1 MLGADRTPRS
11 CHHRTVELGDDDA
24 VERRA
29 GRWPIALAAGA
40 IVVVAA
46 AIAILVATRD
56 EPDPYAHL
64 RQVDEQDIPG
74 ALGFVLEPPPADAR
88 PTLTPEDVETRYPAD
103 GGEVRVAFASIRDRL
118 ADRTFGPGWVLFA
131 RGVCLRNAKGELVSD
146 ARGDDPSN
154 LACTDDTV
162 WILSVDPV
170 TAEPLLALTGFD
182 ESDTFGPHVAG

>member
-1 MLGADRTPRS
+1 MLGTDRTAGS
-11 CHHRTVELGDDDA
+11 CHHRGVRRGDEGA
-24 VERRA
+24 A
-29 GRWPIALAAGA
+29 GRRGTRRRVAVAAGA
-40 IVVVAA
+40 LVVVAA
-46 AIAILVATRD
+46 AVAIVVATRG
-56 EPDPYAHL
+56 EPDPYARL

-74 ALGFVLEPPPADAR
+74 ALGFVLEPPPDDAR
-88 PTLTPEDVETRYPAD
+88 PTLTPKEVETRYPAD
-103 GGEVRVAFASIRDRL
+103 GGEVHVAFASIRDRL

-170 TAEPLLALTGFD
+170 TAEPLIALTGFD
-182 ESDTFGPHVAG
+182 ESGTFGPHVAG

>member
-1 MLGADRTPRS
+1 MPGADLRVTS
-11 CHHRTVELGDDDA
+11 CHHRAVGRGDDGA
-24 VERRA
+24 VEGRRT
-29 GRWPIALAAGA
+29 RWAVVVAAGA
-40 IVVVAA
+40 VVVVAA
-46 AIAILVATRD
+46 AVAIVVAGRD

-103 GGEVRVAFASIRDRL
+103 GGDVQVAFASIRDRL
-118 ADRTFGPGWVLFA
+118 AGTTFGPGWVLFA

-170 TAEPLLALTGFD
+170 TAEPLVALTGFD
-182 ESDTFGPHVAG
+182 ESGTFGPHVAG